1 VRFPLPLLTSK
12 KAQQTGQL
20 FGCYRPAMEMCRMKQ
35 VVIYAIGIA
44 CCLLLSACAAN
55 DSLFHQLRYCNA
67 GNKVVTKVRVQYGKV
82 SSILNFDGQLRA
94 SDPPCISN
102 GRSVSGL
109 MPIPKTINVEWT
121 TEDGFEQK
129 LMVPIRDQVKSLY
142 PIHTIQIEFNN
153 EKLRVIGH
161 AFETQI
167 KEVKIQMYP

>member
-1 VRFPLPLLTSK
+1 
-12 KAQQTGQL
+12 
-20 FGCYRPAMEMCRMKQ
+20 
-35 VVIYAIGIA
+35 
-44 CCLLLSACAAN
+44 
-55 DSLFHQLRYCNA
+55 
-67 GNKVVTKVRVQYGKV
+67 
-82 SSILNFDGQLRA
+82 
-94 SDPPCISN
+94 
-102 GRSVSGL
+102 